1 MCVGAG
7 IVLGAGPMAPQ
18 YSLFEPAVRAAAT
31 TNLADYGHSRA
42 VTRGEESSPART
54 WLGRHLGAARPK
66 GRQYF
71 TDPGGF
77 PALYQVIL
85 TNVGNTVDS
94 YELSGAFPTGFTG
107 VFGEQTGR
115 RHLPGEFMRLY
126 SYHAFRESTAMAQA
140 Q

>member
-42 VTRGEESSPART
+42 VTLGEGSSPAKT
-54 WLGRHLGAARPK
+54 WLETHLGAVRPK
-66 GRQYF
+66 DWQYF
-71 TDPGGF
+71 TDPGGS
-77 PALYQVIL
+77 PALYQAIL
-85 TNVGNTVDS
+85 TNVGDTVVS

-107 VFGEQTGR
+107 VVGEQTGR
-115 RHLPGEFMRLY
+115 RHLPRRI
-126 SYHAFRESTAMAQA
+126 SWQPDQRHD
-140 Q
+140 